1 MAIFE
6 VQGPDGKTYE
16 VEAPSMEAAAEAIGS
31 FGAMPKGGSSGN
43 PEGMADF
50 QNRALT
56 FGANAAQGMSFGLG
70 DEASGAVAGIKS
82 MLGGGD
88 FLPAYRA

>member
-31 FGAMPKGGSSGN
+31 FGAMPKGG
-43 PEGMADF
+43 
-50 QNRALT
+50 
-56 FGANAAQGMSFGLG
+56 
-70 DEASGAVAGIKS
+70 
-82 MLGGGD
+82 
-88 FLPAYRA
+88 